1 MSLPYFL
8 SLHSKHA
15 SCHNCVVADSH
26 GFIHPP
32 LSFQKGKV
40 RVWFR
45 VDDPTTNPI
54 CVKVDPDADVFEA
67 LLAAKPHLSLKDH
80 TLDEVTVNFNE
91 QVVRSGAQISQYNT
105 SDDNPLLL
113 KLPEPEG
120 RLHAVM

>member
-1 MSLPYFL
+1 
-8 SLHSKHA
+8 
-15 SCHNCVVADSH
+15 VADSH

-32 LSFQKGKV
+32 LTFQNRKV

-54 CVKVDPDADVFEA
+54 CMKVDPDANVYET
-67 LLAAKPHLSLKDH
+67 LKAAKPDLSLENH
-80 TLDEVTVNFNE
+80 PLDKVTVKFNE
-91 QVVRSGAQISQYNT
+91 QVVRPGAQISQYTT

-120 RLHAVM
+120 KLHAVT

>member
-1 MSLPYFL
+1 M
-8 SLHSKHA
+8 
-15 SCHNCVVADSH
+15 ADSH

-32 LSFQKGKV
+32 LTFQKGKV